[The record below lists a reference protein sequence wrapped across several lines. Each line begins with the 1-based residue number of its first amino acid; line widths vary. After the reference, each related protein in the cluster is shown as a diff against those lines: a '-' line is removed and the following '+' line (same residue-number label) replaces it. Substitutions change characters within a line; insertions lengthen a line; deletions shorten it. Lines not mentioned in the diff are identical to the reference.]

1 MDPIS
6 AALGVASLAAPYI
19 GKWLFGDDGEKV
31 ASQVVAVA
39 QKVTATDSPAAAQQA
54 LQANPEL
61 VAQLQTQLATLNADL
76 ERAYLQDRQSA
87 RARDVELAKSGRSN
101 VRADLMVAGVTLG
114 LIACIGVLA
123 IYRSQVPGEVVGI
136 LSTVAGI
143 FGSCLKD
150 AFGFEFGSSRSSK
163 EKDALIAQSIGGG
176 RG

>member
-1 MDPIS
+1 MDPIT
-6 AALGVASLAAPYI
+6 AALGLVSVAAPYI
-19 GKWLFGDDGEKV
+19 GRWLGGEHGEEAAVKV
-31 ASQVVAVA
+31 
-39 QKVTATDSPAAAQQA
+39 VTAAQAITGTETAAQAAAALAADPA
-54 LQANPEL
+54 LQH
-61 VAQLQTQLATLNADL
+61 QFSATMAALDADL
-76 ERAYLQDRQSA
+76 ERAALADRQNA

-123 IYRSQVPGEVVGI
+123 FYRESIPGEVVGI

-163 EKDALIAQSIGGG
+163 EKDALIAQGIGGR

>member
-1 MDPIS
+1 MDPIT
-6 AALGVASLAAPYI
+6 AALGLVSVAAPYI
-19 GKWLFGDDGEKV
+19 GKWLGGSDGEDVATKV
-31 ASQVVAVA
+31 V
-39 QKVTATDSPAAAQQA
+39 AAAQAVTGANTTAQA
-54 LQANPEL
+54 ASALAADPTL
-61 VAQLQTQLATLNADL
+61 QLQFQTHMATLNADL

-87 RARDVELAKSGRSN
+87 RQRDVELAKSGRSN

-123 IYRSQVPGEVVGI
+123 FYRNQVPGEVVGI

-143 FGSCLKD
+143 FGACLKD
-150 AFGFEFGSSRSSK
+150 AFAFEFGSSRSSK

>member
-19 GKWLFGDDGEKV
+19 GKWLFGDDGAAV
-31 ASQVVAVA
+31 AQQVVAVA

-87 RARDVELAKSGRSN
+87 RARDVELARSGRSN

-114 LIACIGVLA
+114 LIACIVVLA
-123 IYRSQVPGEVVGI
+123 FYRSQVPGEVVGI